1 MSAAPAPVPAAPE
14 SSLTERDGV
23 DCSKFGIYRDR
34 HEGLGHEEAD
44 AKQYAEWKCD
54 YVKNDGY
61 GNSTPAYSHGM
72 TATEVYGKV
81 CQRHVFL
88 SPSRFDRFQLGLFD
102 CACRLAEK

>member
-1 MSAAPAPVPAAPE
+1 M
-14 SSLTERDGV
+14 

-72 TATEVYGKV
+72 TATEVYSKV